1 MNLCDAHRIN
11 PALHSIYC
19 AYRHGGD
26 RTDLASVPHDSI
38 TAFYAK
44 PKMTDP
50 LRRLKDPVINED
62 GSLSVRTVL
71 TPSSFKTRGLVY
83 KGSNKVVPVIFIPGT
98 MGTNLRVRR
107 DLKLPPG
114 YPLNPGEPAWRP
126 PNNDAAGLLYAS
138 DWKKRSPKVR
148 QLILHP
154 DHVEVDDGGD
164 LDIAQCHLERSVMR
178 ERGWGEI
185 FNGSYGTLLFE
196 LQSHLEMTF
205 RFDAL
210 NKRHIRTRWKE
221 VMQAMQGDPLPRWG
235 VRAVAPL
242 TESEL
247 EKYAEYQ
254 YPIYACGYNWLQS
267 CGESATRLER
277 RIGDILQWWRSRRHE
292 CDKVILVTHSMGGL
306 VARACAKRIPDRI
319 LGVIHG
325 VMPALGAPLAY
336 RRLACGTECDNPANA
351 DFDNYKA
358 GKFADI
364 AGRRPEDTTPVLSI
378 APGALELLPNQLHPK
393 PWLHVGVKQNRSAG
407 ERKESAIDYLH
418 LPNESQPNPYD
429 LYRDM
434 DSWYRLIN
442 PRLADPA
449 NLYKKAA
456 EVGKKINKAIFTA
469 EKFHEWLS
477 DYYHPTTYAFYGS
490 DKEHPAYGQIRW
502 VAQASGSA
510 HIPMTATNIQGGRY
524 LAHGHDG
531 SRRVEIEGKAVLAF
545 SVERQESAGDDTVAQ
560 GSGAGPGGK
569 VRQLFATR
577 GYRHQESYKSHDSIL
592 LTCYCIVKVVQELS
606 KHG

>member
-1 MNLCDAHRIN
+1 MA
-11 PALHSIYC
+11 
-19 AYRHGGD
+19 
-26 RTDLASVPHDSI
+26 
-38 TAFYAK
+38 
-44 PKMTDP
+44 DP

-62 GSLSVRTVL
+62 GSLHVRTVL
-71 TPSSFKTRGLVY
+71 TPTSFKTRGLVY

-107 DLKLPPG
+107 DMPLPPG
-114 YPLNPGEPAWRP
+114 YPLKPGEPAWRP
-126 PNNDAAGLLYAS
+126 PNSDAAAFVYAS
-138 DWKKRSPKVR
+138 DWKKRSPRER

-154 DHVEVDDGGD
+154 DYVEVDESGE
-164 LDIAQCHLERSVMR
+164 LDIANCHLERSVMR

-205 RFDAL
+205 QFDML
-210 NKRHIRTRWKE
+210 NKRHIRARWKE
-221 VMQAMQGDPLPRWG
+221 VMQAMQSDPLQRWG
-235 VRAVAPL
+235 VRSVAPL

-267 CGESATRLER
+267 CGESAKRLER
-277 RIGDILQWWRSRRHE
+277 RIDDILAWWKTRKHE

-319 LGVIHG
+319 AGVIHG

-336 RRLACGTECDNPANA
+336 RRLACGTECENPGN
-351 DFDNYKA
+351 DGIDNYKT

-364 AGRRPEDTTPVLSI
+364 AGKRPEDTTPVLSVS
-378 APGALELLPNQLHPK
+378 PGALELLPNQLHPK
-393 PWLHVGVKQNRSAG
+393 PWLHVSIGRDSAPG
-407 ERKESAIDYLH
+407 HRQDMPNDCLH

-434 DSWYRLIN
+434 SSWYRLIN

-449 NLYKKAA
+449 ELYRKDSG
-456 EVGKKINKAIFTA
+456 VGRKINDAISTA
-469 EKFHEWLS
+469 EKFHEWLA
-477 DYYHPTTYAFYGS
+477 DYYHPNTFAYYGA
-490 DKEHPAYGQIRW
+490 DKQHPAYGQIRW
-502 VAQASGSA
+502 MAHASPSSAQLPVTPA
-510 HIPMTATNIQGGRY
+510 NIRGAKYR
-524 LAHGHDG
+524 GHTPDG
-531 SRRVEIEGKAVLAF
+531 ARKVEIEGKTILIF
-545 SVERQESAGDDTVAQ
+545 SVEQQDSAGDDTVSHR
-560 GSGAGPGGK
+560 SGIGPSGK
-569 VRQLFATR
+569 VKQLFATQ
-577 GYRHQESYKSHDSIL
+577 GYRHQESYKHHDTIL
-592 LTCYCIVKVVQELS
+592 LTCYCIVKVVQEMA